1 MPFAYVLQCMP
12 KNKYV
17 NADGF
22 NDDRTSYNG
31 TQLVQ
36 CPVFLVQGMPWT
48 VVSGILTPG
57 YAWNV
62 STV

>member
-1 MPFAYVLQCMP
+1 MP

-31 TQLVQ
+31 TELVQ

-62 STV
+62 STTAC